1 MVYNEVTT
9 RTLGARSLA
18 ACGSEARDADAIVVR
33 GFSPDLHDSLEAPP
47 TSPVSQPDSDDD
59 ASEPP
64 ARLLEPGDRFNRY
77 RLEERLGMG
86 GMGAVFRARDDLLQ
100 RRVAL
105 KVILPD
111 YGRRDPAAGLRFL
124 REAEIVAG
132 FDHPHIIRI
141 LDAGLDGGIAFM
153 TFEFVEG
160 SSLSQRI
167 RTEGPM
173 STEEAVSVLLP
184 VASAMTYAHARGVV
198 HGDMKPTNVI
208 LGRDHR
214 GHACP
219 KVLDFGVS
227 FFASVDA
234 RLDPTRSRVAGTPG
248 YLAPERLTQGDV
260 DARLD
265 CFSLGCVL
273 YECLTGR
280 GPFSHCKRLSEAALA
295 AHNADY
301 VPPSRVRLLPPEV
314 DHVVARA
321 LAPRPSDRYATV
333 AALARDLLCYAP
345 ASSREQ
351 WALDFAAA

>member
-9 RTLGARSLA
+9 RTLGTRSQASSAELATEAGARGVHESQQP
-18 ACGSEARDADAIVVR
+18 
-33 GFSPDLHDSLEAPP
+33 SPDASPTAPMSLESSGSDGEDSGLPP
-47 TSPVSQPDSDDD
+47 RQ
-59 ASEPP
+59 
-64 ARLLEPGDRFNRY
+64 LETGDRFNRY
-77 RLEERLGMG
+77 RIEERLGSG

-132 FDHPHIIRI
+132 FDHPNIIRL
-141 LDAGLDGGIAFM
+141 LDAGLDDGIAYM
-153 TFEFVEG
+153 TFEFVG
-160 SSLSQRI
+160 GASLAQRI
-167 RTEGPM
+167 RQDGPM
-173 STEEAVSVLLP
+173 STEEAVRLLLP
-184 VASAMTYAHARGVV
+184 IASAMAYAHARGVV
-198 HGDMKPTNVI
+198 HGDVKPTNVI

-214 GHACP
+214 GNPCP

-227 FFASVDA
+227 FFATVDP

-248 YLAPERLTQGDV
+248 YLAPERLTQADL
-260 DARLD
+260 DSRLD

-295 AHNADY
+295 AYNADY
-301 VPPSRVRLLPPEV
+301 VPPSHVCNLPHDV
-314 DHVVARA
+314 DRVVARA
-321 LAPRPSDRYATV
+321 LAPRPAERYATV
-333 AALARDLLCYAP
+333 AALARDLLIYAAP
-345 ASSREQ
+345 SVRDQ
-351 WALDFAAA
+351 WALEFAENA